1 MSPSYL
7 LVNSETDK
15 QTASHY
21 RLITPQRSLIGAP
34 SATTDAYNTLPPLS
48 RLSCYSPFSSLV
60 CFPVILPP
68 PHFTSHT
75 QTYMYL
81 LLPATNK
88 TTAYKKIADMTCL
101 CNYKMLAC

>member
-34 SATTDAYNTLPPLS
+34 SATTGAYNTLPPLS
-48 RLSCYSPFSSLV
+48 LLSCYSPFSSLV
-60 CFPVILPP
+60 CSPDILPP
-68 PHFTSHT
+68 LILPLTLKHT
-75 QTYMYL
+75 CVYFYPSFYFYLQLTRLLHIKKWQT
-81 LLPATNK
+81 
-88 TTAYKKIADMTCL
+88 
-101 CNYKMLAC
+101 

>member
-48 RLSCYSPFSSLV
+48 LLSCYSPFSSLV

-68 PHFTSHT
+68 LILPLTLKHT
-75 QTYMYL
+75 CIYFYL
-81 LLPATNK
+81 QLTRLLHI
-88 TTAYKKIADMTCL
+88 KKIADMTCL

>member
-1 MSPSYL
+1 MFPSYL

-48 RLSCYSPFSSLV
+48 LLSCYSPFLLISLLSCYPSS
-60 CFPVILPP
+60 

-81 LLPATNK
+81 LLSFILLLPATNK
-88 TTAYKKIADMTCL
+88 TTAYKK
-101 CNYKMLAC
+101 K